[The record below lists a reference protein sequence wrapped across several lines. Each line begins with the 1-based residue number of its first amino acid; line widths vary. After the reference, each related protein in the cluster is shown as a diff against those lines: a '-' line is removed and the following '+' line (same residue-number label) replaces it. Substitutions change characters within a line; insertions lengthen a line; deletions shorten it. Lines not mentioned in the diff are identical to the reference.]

1 MLKAGI
7 IGLGVGEQHI
17 EGFERD
23 KLALVT
29 HLCDFDEEKIQYL
42 KDKYPDKVVI
52 EDPSELI
59 ENKNLDVISIA
70 SFDNF
75 HYEQI
80 IKCIVNGKHIFVE
93 KPMCLTKEQLDDIK
107 LKLPED
113 LLIASN
119 LILRQTPRFKTLK
132 QKVDNSELG
141 DIYYIEA
148 SYDYGR
154 VHKLTR
160 GWRGKLKQYSVM
172 LGGGI
177 HLLDLVLWI
186 TKSKIK
192 EVVSLS
198 SDIFSKDLEME
209 NSDFFASLVRL
220 DNGVILKLVS
230 NYASA
235 TPHLHQFKVYG
246 TKGSFFHDLN
256 EAYYF
261 QGRDTDCIITQCGHK
276 FPGVAKGDFIPNFIR
291 SILGKEQLL
300 MPKEELF
307 DLMYN
312 SFLIED
318 NLKNDGK

>member
-17 EGFERD
+17 EGFEKD

-29 HLCDFDEEKIQYL
+29 HLCDFDEEKIRYL

-52 EDPSELI
+52 EDPNELI
-59 ENKNLDVISIA
+59 ENQNLDVISIA

-80 IKCIVNGKHIFVE
+80 IKCIANGKHIFVE
-93 KPMCLTKEQLDDIK
+93 KPMCLTKKQLDDIY

-132 QKVDNSELG
+132 QKVDNRELG

-160 GWRGKLKQYSVM
+160 GWRGKL
-172 LGGGI
+172 
-177 HLLDLVLWI
+177 
-186 TKSKIK
+186 
-192 EVVSLS
+192 
-198 SDIFSKDLEME
+198 
-209 NSDFFASLVRL
+209 NSIQLCWVA
-220 DNGVILKLVS
+220 
-230 NYASA
+230 
-235 TPHLHQFKVYG
+235 
-246 TKGSFFHDLN
+246 
-256 EAYYF
+256 AYIY
-261 QGRDTDCIITQCGHK
+261 
-276 FPGVAKGDFIPNFIR
+276 
-291 SILGKEQLL
+291 
-300 MPKEELF
+300 
-307 DLMYN
+307 
-312 SFLIED
+312 
-318 NLKNDGK
+318 

>member
-59 ENKNLDVISIA
+59 ENQNLDVISIA

>member
-59 ENKNLDVISIA
+59 ENQNLDVISIA

-132 QKVDNSELG
+132 QIVDNSELG

>member
-59 ENKNLDVISIA
+59 ENQNLDVISIA

-132 QKVDNSELG
+132 QKVDNRELG